1 MAVDLTWRNIFTLVA
16 LAATLFSA
24 LVAGTGAMIQWR
36 FDALQAQLTDRMN
49 LYAREVDAIQA
60 RLDRLESARR

>member
-1 MAVDLTWRNIFTLVA
+1 MAIDLTWRNIGALVSI
-16 LAATLFSA
+16 AATLFAA
-24 LVAGTGAMIQWR
+24 LIAGTGVMVQWR

-49 LYAREVDAIQA
+49 LYAREMDAIQA